1 MTADTLKV
9 DNRKVDTLIIGS
21 GVAAAALAQRLLTLD
36 PKASILMLEAGGS
49 VKMKD
54 AALWENYVV
63 SGKLPYDPFQDD
75 DYPERGKKGE
85 NISLGGTVMG
95 LSGSR
100 VFTLGG
106 TTIHWD
112 GWSFRLKPEDFRLH
126 SNTGQGIDWPISYAE
141 LEPYYG
147 QAECYIGV
155 SGDARDAGVPRST
168 PYPFPAFPLTLED
181 QPVAAAMESLGI
193 SVSHMPI
200 ARHGITET
208 TSTHAPCQTTGTCLY
223 CPFGARYSA
232 NNFLN
237 DMVAWNSYPN
247 FEIRTNCF
255 VREIT
260 MSGRQRASGA
270 VYHDRG
276 LGKDVAVEAERVI
289 IAAGTL
295 ESPKLLQ
302 RSRSVHWRD
311 GIGNDRDLVGRYL
324 ITQPYFAFS
333 ANIAS
338 NPARLQPEMAFATL
352 CSRYY
357 DSEEQQARG
366 KFVIGNPPSAPAV
379 DLAGQMRAGR
389 RRAEIDSY
397 VEGSQQLQLIGQ
409 IEIVG
414 DWKDRVSN
422 YGRMNSMG
430 MIQTAVDF
438 TKPATFDAR
447 CDEVRAYI
455 NRIFAAMPATP
466 ADNPFVSWRADHACC
481 TCRMSVDDSQGVID
495 RDLKVHGVDNVYVCS
510 NAAFSS
516 SGSVNPT
523 LTVTALALR
532 LGDHL
537 GNGRPGHVLHTPHP
551 TAKASAAP

>member
-1 MTADTLKV
+1 MKV
-9 DNRKVDTLIIGS
+9 ETLIIGS
-21 GVAAAALAQRLLTLD
+21 GVAAAALAQRLLSCN
-36 PKASILMLEAGGS
+36 PNAAILMLEAGSS

-54 AALWENYVV
+54 AALWQQYIVNNT
-63 SGKLPYDPFQDD
+63 LPYDAYQDEE
-75 DYPERGKKGE
+75 YPTRGKPGE
-85 NISLGGTVMG
+85 NVSLGGTVMG

-112 GWSFRLKPEDFRLH
+112 GWSFRLKPEDFRLQ
-126 SNTGQGIDWPISYAE
+126 SNTGQGIDWPISYDE

-147 QAECYIGV
+147 QAEHYIGV
-155 SGDARDAGVPRST
+155 SGEARDAGVPRST
-168 PYPFPAFPLTLED
+168 PYPFPAFPFSLED
-181 QPVAAAMESLGI
+181 QPVAAAMETLGI

-237 DMVAWNSYPN
+237 DMVEWKSYPN
-247 FEIRTNCF
+247 FRIETGCF
-255 VREIT
+255 VKEIT
-260 MSGRQRASGA
+260 MSAKHRASGA
-270 VYHDRG
+270 VYHDSK
-276 LGKDVAVEAERVI
+276 LGKDVTVEAEQVI

-302 RSRSVHWRD
+302 RSRSSHWKD

-324 ITQPYFAFS
+324 ITQPYYAFS

-338 NPARLQPEMAFATL
+338 NGLRLQPEMGFATL

-357 DSEEQQARG
+357 DSVEEQAKG

-379 DLAGQMRAGR
+379 NLAQQMQAGQSRSQ
-389 RRAEIDSY
+389 IDNY
-397 VEGSQQLQLIGQ
+397 VDGAKQLQLIGQ

-414 DWKDRVSN
+414 AWKDRVSN
-422 YGRMNSMG
+422 FGKINTMG
-430 MIQTAVDF
+430 MIETAIDF
-438 TKPATFDAR
+438 TKPDSFDQRAT
-447 CDEVRAYI
+447 EVRAKI
-455 NRIFAAMPATP
+455 DRIFTTMAATP
-466 ADNPFVSWRADHACC
+466 VDNPFISWRADHACC
-481 TCRMSVDDSQGVID
+481 TCRMSEDEQEGVID
-495 RDLKVHGVDNVYVCS
+495 KDLKVHGVDNVYVCS

-537 GNGRPGHVLHTPHP
+537 SKRSCPGHSIHLTK
-551 TAKASAAP
+551 KASAA

>member
-1 MTADTLKV
+1 M
-9 DNRKVDTLIIGS
+9 KVDTLIIGS
-21 GVAAAALAQRLLTLD
+21 GVAAAALAQRLLAYD
-36 PKASILMLEAGGS
+36 PKASILMLEAGSS

-54 AALWENYVV
+54 AALWQEYLVNN
-63 SGKLPYDPFQDD
+63 KLPYDTYQDA
-75 DYPERGKKGE
+75 DYPARGQPGE

-126 SNTGQGIDWPISYAE
+126 SNTGQGIDWPISYDE

-147 QAECYIGV
+147 QAEYYIGV
-155 SGDARDAGVPRST
+155 SDDARDAGVPRST
-168 PYPFPAFPLTLED
+168 PYPFPAFPFTLED
-181 QPVAAAMESLGI
+181 QPVAAAMETLGI

-208 TSTHAPCQTTGTCLY
+208 VSTHAPCQTTGTCLY

-237 DMVAWNSYPN
+237 DMVEWNSYPN
-247 FEIRTNCF
+247 FRIELSCF
-255 VREIT
+255 VKEIS
-260 MSGRQRASGA
+260 MSAKHRASGA
-270 VYHDRG
+270 VYHDG
-276 LGKDVAVEAERVI
+276 KLGKDVTVEAERVI

-302 RSRSVHWRD
+302 RSISAHWKD

-333 ANIAS
+333 ADIAA
-338 NPARLQPEMAFATL
+338 NRARLQPEMGFATL
-352 CSRYY
+352 CSRHY
-357 DSEEQQARG
+357 DSVEEQAKG
-366 KFVIGNPPSAPAV
+366 KFVIGNPPFAPAV
-379 DLAGQMRAGR
+379 NLAQKMQAGQ
-389 RRAEIDSY
+389 RRAQIDSY
-397 VEGSQQLQLIGQ
+397 VEGTQQLQLIGQ
-409 IEIVG
+409 IEIVSA
-414 DWKDRVSN
+414 WKDRVSN
-422 YGRMNSMG
+422 YGKINTMG
-430 MIQTAVDF
+430 MVQTALNF
-438 TKPATFDAR
+438 TKPDSFDQRAT
-447 CDEVRAYI
+447 EVQATI
-455 NRIFAAMPATP
+455 NRIFITMSATP
-466 ADNPFVSWRADHACC
+466 VDNPYISWRADHACC
-481 TCRMSVDDSQGVID
+481 TCRMSKDETEGVID
-495 RDLKVHGVDNVYVCS
+495 KDLKVHGVDNVYVCS

-523 LTVTALALR
+523 LTVAALALR

-537 GNGRPGHVLHTPHP
+537 SRRTCANPALHLTK
-551 TAKASAAP
+551 KASAT

>member
-1 MTADTLKV
+1 MKV
-9 DNRKVDTLIIGS
+9 ETLIIGS
-21 GVAAAALAQRLLTLD
+21 GVAAAALAQRLLARD
-36 PKASILMLEAGGS
+36 PRASILMLEAGSS

-54 AALWENYVV
+54 AALWQDYVV
-63 SGKLPYDPFQDD
+63 SAKLPYDTFQDQ
-75 DYPERGKKGE
+75 DYPARGQQGE

-126 SNTGQGIDWPISYAE
+126 SNTGQGIDWPISYDE

-147 QAECYIGV
+147 QAEHYIGV
-155 SGDARDAGVPRST
+155 SGDSRDASVPRTT
-168 PYPFPAFPLTLED
+168 PYPFPAFPFSLED
-181 QPVAAAMESLGI
+181 QPVATAMEALGI
-193 SVSHMPI
+193 TVSHMPI

-237 DMVAWNSYPN
+237 DMVEWNSYPH
-247 FEIRTNCF
+247 FQIRLNCF
-255 VREIT
+255 VKEIT
-260 MSGRQRASGA
+260 MSAKRRASGA
-270 VYHDRG
+270 VFYDRE
-276 LGKDVAVEAERVI
+276 LGQDVTVEAERVI

-302 RSRSVHWRD
+302 RSRSSHWEN

-324 ITQPYFAFS
+324 ITQPYYAFS
-333 ANIAS
+333 ANLAS
-338 NPARLQPEMAFATL
+338 NRARLQPEMGFATL

-357 DSEEQQARG
+357 DSVEEQAKG
-366 KFVIGNPPSAPAV
+366 KFVIGNPPFAPVVNVAAKMQ
-379 DLAGQMRAGR
+379 AGN

-397 VEGSQQLQLIGQ
+397 VDGPQQLQLIGQ

-422 YGRMNSMG
+422 YGKINSMG
-430 MIQTAVDF
+430 MVETAVNF
-438 TKPATFDAR
+438 TKPDSFDQR
-447 CDEVRAYI
+447 VTEVQAHI
-455 NRIFAAMPATP
+455 NRIFTTMSATP
-466 ADNPFVSWRADHACC
+466 VDNPYVSWRADHACC
-481 TCRMSVDDSQGVID
+481 TCRMSTDESQGVID

-523 LTVTALALR
+523 LTVAALALR

-537 GNGRPGHVLHTPHP
+537 SKAGCPPHLLHQT
-551 TAKASAAP
+551 TTKKASAA